1 MVKSQ
6 IQWKVRL
13 FPILYSYT
21 PVPFSRSNCYQHFLI
36 CPFRN
41 GLCLWGKNIYIC
53 IYAHH
58 PLLKKKRKEHMLY
71 ILFRILLFSL
81 EKVNFGNCSI
91 LAHTLLAH
99 VHCYIPLFYQ
109 FPFGHLGWNTFFNNR
124 NCWFKVWYYM
134 ISSHSSKEIF
144 ISLSSTTTTW
154 GLWRRKKG
162 FSPLRDA

>member
-1 MVKSQ
+1 MSFQEWSV
-6 IQWKVRL
+6 
-13 FPILYSYT
+13 
-21 PVPFSRSNCYQHFLI
+21 PVGKKYIYMYI
-36 CPFRN
+36 CPPSAF
-41 GLCLWGKNIYIC
+41 
-53 IYAHH
+53 
-58 PLLKKKRKEHMLY
+58 KKKHKDHMLY

-91 LAHTLLAH
+91 LAYTLPAH

-154 GLWRRKKG
+154 ALWRHKKG
-162 FSPLRDA
+162 FSPLRDP